1 MTMLYR
7 TLVPRENRDVCRE
20 GIPEISGIYGG
31 VTETEGI
38 QRFVYVLRGRLASTI
53 ASRKSPG
60 GQMRP
65 RNFVAGI
72 VGVLSLIVVV
82 SMIPDIIRYMKIKSM

>member
-1 MTMLYR
+1 
-7 TLVPRENRDVCRE
+7 
-20 GIPEISGIYGG
+20 
-31 VTETEGI
+31 
-38 QRFVYVLRGRLASTI
+38 
-53 ASRKSPG
+53 
-60 GQMRP
+60 MRP